1 MESHC
6 LETLRNRRRELNYS
20 QEYVAEKLG
29 ITQKAYSDIE
39 NGKTILKNKIRLKL
53 AKILDLSPP
62 DDLCSIS
69 GACCNIHKEKKEKL
83 IKLLIQNKIE
93 IPKNL
98 L

>member
-1 MESHC
+1 MENHC

-29 ITQKAYSDIE
+29 ISQKAYSDIE
-39 NGKTILKNKIRLKL
+39 NGKTILKNIIRLRL
-53 AKILDLSPP
+53 AKILDLSP

-69 GACCNIHKEKKEKL
+69 EACCSIHTEKNKKL
-83 IKLLIQNKIE
+83 IELLIQNKIE

>member
-1 MESHC
+1 MEHHC

-29 ITQKAYSDIE
+29 VTQKAYSDIE
-39 NGKTILKNKIRLKL
+39 NGKTILKNKMQLKL
-53 AKILDLSPP
+53 AEILDLSP

-69 GACCNIHKEKKEKL
+69 GACCNIHKEKNEKL
-83 IKLLIQNKIE
+83 IKLLFQNNID
-93 IPKNL
+93 IPKHL